1 MWFEDFGH
9 SVEWVVGAV
18 IDGWCG
24 WWSGHFWVC
33 DGEDGYVEWVVSCGW
48 YEAAELVTGGA
59 QVSDGDVDEVSVV
72 VFPFGCFDVAV
83 VEFEQVRFCV
93 ALNADA
99 LVVLFGEEV
108 EVEIDYV
115 IG

>member
-1 MWFEDFGH
+1 MMGG
-9 SVEWVVGAV
+9 VVGGRGIFGFATV
-18 IDGWCG
+18 KTVTL
-24 WWSGHFWVC
+24 SGSFL
-33 DGEDGYVEWVVSCGW
+33 VVGMRLPNLSR
-48 YEAAELVTGGA
+48 VVA

-99 LVVLFGEEV
+99 LVVLFGKEV

-115 IG
+115 V